1 MTKRSRSK
9 TQSSL
14 GGLVLLAL
22 VAGVVYLVATH
33 KINIPLPPAIS
44 TAISG
49 VVNSITTPSSNG
61 TAAAPSVSGAPPR
74 DPSHSAHLPDPSLT
88 PGDTLNVTA
97 SDICVSGYSAKVR
110 DVPQSGK
117 DQAYAEY
124 GITAH
129 APGSYEVDHLI
140 SLELGGSN
148 SIKNL
153 WPEPYFGDWNAHVK
167 DKLENKLHDLICS
180 GQLDLKSAQQQIATD
195 WMSAYVKYIGQP

>member
-14 GGLVLLAL
+14 GGLVLLGL

-33 KINIPLPPAIS
+33 QINITVPPVIS
-44 TAISG
+44 TAVSG
-49 VVNSITTPSSNG
+49 VINSITTPSNNA
-61 TAAAPSVSGAPPR
+61 TAAPR
-74 DPSHSAHLPDPSLT
+74 DPSNSAHLPDPQLT
-88 PGDTLNVTA
+88 PGDTLDVTS

-110 DVPQSGK
+110 DVPQSVK

-124 GITAH
+124 GITSH

-153 WPEPYFGDWNAHVK
+153 WPEPYTGDWNAHVK

>member
-49 VVNSITTPSSNG
+49 VVNSITTPASNA
-61 TAAAPSVSGAPPR
+61 TAGPS
-74 DPSHSAHLPDPSLT
+74 DPSHSAHLPDPQLT
-88 PGDTLNVTA
+88 PGDTLDVTA

-110 DVPQSGK
+110 DVPQSVK

-124 GITAH
+124 GITSH

-148 SIKNL
+148 SLKNL
-153 WPEPYFGDWNAHVK
+153 WPEPYTGDWNAHVK

-195 WMSAYVKYIGQP
+195 WISAYVKYIGQP

>member
-1 MTKRSRSK
+1 MTRRSRGR
-9 TQSSL
+9 TQGTL
-14 GGLVLLAL
+14 GGLVLIAL
-22 VAGVVYLVATH
+22 IVGVAYLQATH
-33 KINIPLPPAIS
+33 RINLPLPPAIS

-49 VVNSITTPSSNG
+49 VYNSITTPSSNA
-61 TAAAPSVSGAPPR
+61 TAGPS

-88 PGDTLNVTA
+88 PGDTLDVTA

-110 DVPQSGK
+110 DVPQSVK

-124 GITAH
+124 GITSH

-148 SIKNL
+148 SLKNL

-167 DKLENKLHDLICS
+167 DKLENKLHALVCD
-180 GQLDLKSAQQQIATD
+180 GQLDLKSAQQQEATD